1 MVLFEEVDG
10 KLVPKGSEEDI
21 KAYLDYKK
29 GLKTRAR
36 RRSLRERYARRSSAF
51 RWLGEHMPLSRL
63 DRYIVGKFLGTY
75 FFSIVLIISIAVV
88 FDI

>member
-51 RWLGEHMPLSRL
+51 APPFSTRETGEESICLQMAHRPYARL
-63 DRYIVGKFLGTY
+63 
-75 FFSIVLIISIAVV
+75 AP
-88 FDI
+88 